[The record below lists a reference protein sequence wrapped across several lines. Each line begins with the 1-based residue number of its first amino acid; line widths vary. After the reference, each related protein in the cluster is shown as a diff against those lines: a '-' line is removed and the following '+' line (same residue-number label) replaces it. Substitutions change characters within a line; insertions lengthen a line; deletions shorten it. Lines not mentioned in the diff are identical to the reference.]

1 MTIQELIAGASLTR
15 AQVNQV
21 KRNLATF
28 SANKLRGLT
37 EDVSRAEDGSTMTK
51 AGLNILAKGIAG
63 KLIHFTRVAIGDSMQ
78 NDELVEPTDE
88 QILDLTDLINPLQ
101 DVPIVGC
108 QNTGGG
114 VVVVQA
120 YISNTNF
127 QSGFWCREM
136 GLFAQDPDSNQE
148 VLYSYK
154 NTGLLGSYVP
164 GNQGAVIVNRK
175 VNLVTVVQNAQNIT
189 ATIDASVVFVNQAEL
204 LAHVNSDNPH
214 PNFPITDYDEPI
226 NQFDSRVT
234 KVETDVAQVENN
246 VANLFMQ
253 LDAPDANLLIFE
265 DFKDLQSV
273 DTLKIKVLNTVSGTS
288 DLYLETLE
296 GVVVGTYYTI
306 SDGVRTRYVRASALA
321 SNDGNFNIA
330 FDEPIN
336 YTFNL
341 NKTYLYRSTALI
353 EEGLASGSSTQR
365 ESVFAPDDV
374 FSGVAASSTQTLTLK
389 TTQANAANFDLIGSG
404 GFDTTGHFVIL

>member
-15 AQVNQV
+15 AQLNQV

-28 SANKLRGLT
+28 SANKLRGLA
-37 EDVSRAEDGSTMTK
+37 EDVARAEDGSIMTR

-78 NDELVEPTDE
+78 NDELVELTDE

-108 QNTGGG
+108 QSTGGG
-114 VVVVQA
+114 VAVVQA
-120 YISNTNF
+120 YISNANF

-136 GLFAQDPDSNQE
+136 GLFAKDPDTNQE
-148 VLYSYK
+148 VLYSYR
-154 NTGLLGSYVP
+154 NTGLLSSYTP

-204 LAHVNSDNPH
+204 LEHVYSDNPH
-214 PNFPITDYDEPI
+214 PNLPIGDYNASITQLD
-226 NQFDSRVT
+226 NRVT

-253 LDAPDANLLIFE
+253 LDAPDANLLVFE
-265 DFKDLQSV
+265 DFKDLDSV
-273 DTLKIKVLNTVSGTS
+273 DTLKVKVTNTVAGAPDVYVESLDGIRA
-288 DLYLETLE
+288 
-296 GVVVGTYYTI
+296 GHYYTL
-306 SDGVRTRYVRASALA
+306 SDGVHSWYIRSNALA
-321 SNDGNFNIA
+321 SNDGLFSVIFDQNITQ
-330 FDEPIN
+330 
-336 YTFNL
+336 TFNL

-389 TTQANAANFDLIGSG
+389 TTQANAANFEFNGAFNSG
-404 GFDTTGHFVIL
+404 GFFTLA